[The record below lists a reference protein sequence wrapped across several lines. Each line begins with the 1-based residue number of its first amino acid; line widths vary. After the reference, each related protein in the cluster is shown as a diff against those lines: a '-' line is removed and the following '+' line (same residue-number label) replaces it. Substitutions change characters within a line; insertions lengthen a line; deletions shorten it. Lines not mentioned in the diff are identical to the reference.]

1 MTVHHLKSS
10 QQDRPTAGSEAESS
24 AATNAPPLPFWGLIW
39 RNARHSYSAHILP
52 TLREAGTYR
61 SIAAGLVVAATALVA
76 TPLAVA
82 SLILGLPALIQAALA
97 VVALIGTIAAVEF
110 GLTRANKIL
119 TGAE

>member
-10 QQDRPTAGSEAESS
+10 QPAQPTAGSEAVSE
-24 AATNAPPLPFWGLIW
+24 AAKDAPPLPFWSLIF
-39 RNARHSYSAHILP
+39 RNARHFLSAHILP

-82 SLILGLPALIQAALA
+82 SLALGLPALIQAALA

-119 TGAE
+119 TGSE

>member
-1 MTVHHLKSS
+1 MSIHHLPKARP
-10 QQDRPTAGSEAESS
+10 DRPTAKSEAISS
-24 AATNAPPLPFWGLIW
+24 AATDAPPLPFWGLIW

-82 SLILGLPALIQAALA
+82 SLALGAPGLVQVLLA
-97 VVALIGTIAAVEF
+97 IGLLIGAIAAVEF
-110 GLTRANKIL
+110 GLTKANKIL
-119 TGAE
+119 TGTE